1 MTDQFPM
8 VPTTLA
14 DMLAVLAE
22 GWSVPGAEAITVD
35 QVCIDSRLAAPGSLF
50 VALPG
55 ERVDGH
61 DYVPAALAGGARIAL
76 VDRPVGGV
84 PCVDAVVRQAPEKLG
99 DAVVLRVR
107 STLRALQDLA
117 AARRVSLPGLR
128 VTAIT
133 GSVGKTTTKEA
144 IASVL
149 SARYRVLKS
158 GGNRNNEIGLPLTL
172 LGATPEHEAAV
183 LEMGMYQPG
192 EIAEL
197 CRIARPDIGVVTNVE
212 PVHLERLGTIECIA
226 QAKAEL
232 VRALPEDGWAV
243 LNADDPRVASMASLT
258 AASVLTYGQDPGAD
272 VRLVRAE
279 ARGLAGN
286 VLSVRARAGLPG
298 GDATEAR
305 LHTAMLG
312 PGAPRAVLAAVAV
325 GLLHGLAWEEIQQGL
340 DALGQGPRL
349 VVRHGREGVMILD
362 DCYNASPSSVVAALD
377 LLRDLPAR
385 RIAVLGDMLELGTLE
400 ASGHAQVGR
409 EAAEACDLLVTVG
422 ARAALIADAALV
434 HGLPPSAVM
443 IATDRHEAI
452 VHLSRILQAGDAVL
466 IKGSRAM
473 QMEEIVAALQEAA
486 S

>member
-1 MTDQFPM
+1 
-8 VPTTLA
+8 
-14 DMLAVLAE
+14 
-22 GWSVPGAEAITVD
+22 
-35 QVCIDSRLAAPGSLF
+35 
-50 VALPG
+50 
-55 ERVDGH
+55 
-61 DYVPAALAGGARIAL
+61 
-76 VDRPVGGV
+76 
-84 PCVDAVVRQAPEKLG
+84 
-99 DAVVLRVR
+99 
-107 STLRALQDLA
+107 
-117 AARRVSLPGLR
+117 
-128 VTAIT
+128 
-133 GSVGKTTTKEA
+133 
-144 IASVL
+144 
-149 SARYRVLKS
+149 
-158 GGNRNNEIGLPLTL
+158 
-172 LGATPEHEAAV
+172 
-183 LEMGMYQPG
+183 MYQLG

-197 CRIARPDIGVVTNVE
+197 CRIAQPDIGVVTNVE

-232 VRALPEDGWAV
+232 VRALPGDGWAV

-305 LHTAMLG
+305 LYTAMLG

-349 VVRHGREGVMILD
+349 VLRYGRDGVTILD

-409 EAAEACDLLVTVG
+409 EAAGACDLLVTVG
-422 ARAALIADAALV
+422 ARAALIAEAALE

-443 IATDRHEAI
+443 VATDRHEAI
-452 VHLSRILQAGDAVL
+452 AHLSRILQAGDAVL

-473 QMEEIVAALQEAA
+473 QMEEIVAALQEAT